1 MIGRQD
7 RSQGTIFIMGSLG
20 DLVPEDHILKRVD
33 RAMDF
38 SWLREEVRDC
48 YCETNG
54 RPGIDPEAA
63 LRLMLAGFF
72 QGVVQDRKLMREA
85 GVNVAIR
92 WFAGYRLDEELPD
105 HSSLTRIRQR
115 WGQERFKRIF
125 RRTVEACIRAGL
137 VSGETVHVDA
147 TLIRADVSWES
158 LTTEHAEKVLSENR
172 DDPPEEPPP
181 EGAEPKKKRGRP
193 RTRPEHP
200 RKWSP
205 TDPDAS
211 MATHR
216 KDQRLEPSYKQHT
229 AVDDLAG
236 VVVDVELTTGQADEG
251 AGLSEVLE
259 RVEELTGRKVEAVT
273 ADARYASAANYRR
286 MEERGT
292 EAVIPP
298 APEASAPKH
307 LPLRRFKYDPRRGV
321 RCPGGK
327 WLRRAGRAK
336 NGWMYRARAGD
347 CRECPL
353 RARCLP
359 PSART
364 RAVKIV
370 NGYEALLRAR
380 RSRSRGWERPT
391 RELYRRHRWR
401 VEGAHGEGKTQHG
414 LRRAVRRR
422 RWNVAVQAYLTAAV
436 MNLKRLAAVVLGGAG
451 PEGLRGVF
459 LRVLATLYGLLRAMS
474 DACLNFHFA
483 PLNATKNFIPTA
495 LAA

>member
-1 MIGRQD
+1 M
-7 RSQGTIFIMGSLG
+7 
-20 DLVPEDHILKRVD
+20 PEDHVLKRVD
-33 RAMDF
+33 RVMDF
-38 SWLREEVRDC
+38 SWLRDEVRDC

-85 GVNVAIR
+85 QVNLAMR

-115 WGQERFKRIF
+115 WGEERFKRIF

-137 VSGETVHVDA
+137 VSGETVHLDA

-158 LTTEHAEKVLSENR
+158 LTTEHAEKVLAENR
-172 DDPPEEPPP
+172 EEEPEEPPP
-181 EGAEPKKKRGRP
+181 DGAGPKKKLGRP

-200 RKWSP
+200 QKWSP

-211 MATHR
+211 MATPR
-216 KDQRLEPSYKQHT
+216 QDQRLEPSYKQHT

-236 VVVDVELTTGQADEG
+236 VIVDVELMTGQGDEG
-251 AGLSEVLE
+251 GRLPEVLE

-273 ADARYASAANYRR
+273 ADGRYASAGNYRA
-286 MEERGT
+286 MEKRGT

-298 APEASAPKH
+298 VAENSAPKR

-321 RCPGGK
+321 KCPGGK

-336 NGWMYRARAGD
+336 NGWLYSARAGD

-353 RARCLP
+353 KARCVP
-359 PSART
+359 PSAKARV
-364 RAVKIV
+364 VKIV
-370 NGYEALLRAR
+370 DGYEALLRSR
-380 RSRSRGWERPT
+380 RRKQRGWEWPT
-391 RELYRRHRWR
+391 RELYHRHRWR
-401 VEGAHGEGKTQHG
+401 VEGAHGEAKTQHG

-422 RWNVAVQAYLTAAV
+422 RWNVAIQVYLTAAV
-436 MNLKRLAAVVLGGAG
+436 MNLKRLAAAVLCGEG
-451 PEGLRGVF
+451 PEAVRAAF
-459 LRVLATLYGLLRAMS
+459 LRVLASFLGLLRALS
-474 DACLNFHFA
+474 GHSGHFRISSPISTGNPA
-483 PLNATKNFIPTA
+483 PLT